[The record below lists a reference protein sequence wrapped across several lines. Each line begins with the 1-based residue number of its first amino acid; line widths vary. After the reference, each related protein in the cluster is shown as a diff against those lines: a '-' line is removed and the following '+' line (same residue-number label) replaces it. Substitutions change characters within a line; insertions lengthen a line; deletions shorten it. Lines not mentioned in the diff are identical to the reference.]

1 MNLAVHLLHDGH
13 LGRYDAAVVIS
24 NDSDLQEAV
33 RLVRDELL
41 LPIGVVSPHGKV
53 TKKLLSV
60 STFTRPIR
68 KGHLVASQFPA
79 TIPDAGGRTI
89 RKPKRW

>member
-1 MNLAVHLLHDGH
+1 MT
-13 LGRYDAAVVIS
+13 I
-24 NDSDLQEAV
+24 LQFKGVSVLSAPRRSSRSSGV
-33 RLVRDELL
+33 S
-41 LPIGVVSPHGKV
+41 GVVSPHGKV

-89 RKPKRW
+89 RKPKGW